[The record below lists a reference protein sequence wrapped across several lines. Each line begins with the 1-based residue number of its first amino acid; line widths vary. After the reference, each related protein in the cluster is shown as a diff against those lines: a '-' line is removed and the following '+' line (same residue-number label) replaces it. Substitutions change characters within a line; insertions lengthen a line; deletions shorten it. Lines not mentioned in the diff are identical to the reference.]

1 MISHIRNFLLFKDFR
16 KFNLDRLKKINQK
29 NINRKDVVLLEFN
42 SFNIIHIIFSY
53 FSIYFKKKNYHIVSF
68 YSHILMTY
76 NLLPNLKQRFFRTI
90 SPLLNLGFFGVYK
103 SFGVNKFI
111 FPKINKSIVFKSD
124 KKFKEIY
131 ESIKSKNDILSININ
146 NIYLGDLIMILI

>member
-53 FSIYFKKKNYHIVSF
+53 FSIYFKKKI
-68 YSHILMTY
+68 I
-76 NLLPNLKQRFFRTI
+76 I
-90 SPLLNLGFFGVYK
+90 
-103 SFGVNKFI
+103 
-111 FPKINKSIVFKSD
+111 
-124 KKFKEIY
+124 
-131 ESIKSKNDILSININ
+131 
-146 NIYLGDLIMILI
+146 

>member
-1 MISHIRNFLLFKDFR
+1 
-16 KFNLDRLKKINQK
+16 
-29 NINRKDVVLLEFN
+29 
-42 SFNIIHIIFSY
+42 
-53 FSIYFKKKNYHIVSF
+53 
-68 YSHILMTY
+68 MTY

-124 KKFKEIY
+124 KKFTKFM
-131 ESIKSKNDILSININ
+131 KVLNQKNDIL
-146 NIYLGDLIMILI
+146 ILI

>member
-76 NLLPNLKQRFFRTI
+76 NLLPNLKQRVFRTI

-111 FPKINKSIVFKSD
+111 V
-124 KKFKEIY
+124 
-131 ESIKSKNDILSININ
+131 L
-146 NIYLGDLIMILI
+146 